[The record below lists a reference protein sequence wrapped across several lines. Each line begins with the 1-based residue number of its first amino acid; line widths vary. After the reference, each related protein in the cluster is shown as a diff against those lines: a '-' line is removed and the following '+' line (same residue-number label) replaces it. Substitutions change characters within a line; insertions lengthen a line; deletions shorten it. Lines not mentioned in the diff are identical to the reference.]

1 MLDREYRRPVVT
13 EGSREAGG
21 LYGLRMAR
29 DLHRTVAV
37 VSHRDDAG
45 ASAGRQQRELNGRA
59 AVKADARAR
68 NLLSDGP
75 LSPHIP
81 P

>member
-1 MLDREYRRPVVT
+1 MLDCGYSRSVVT

-29 DLHRTVAV
+29 DFHRTVAV

-45 ASAGRQQRELNGRA
+45 ASAGRQQRELNRRT
-59 AVKADARAR
+59 AVKTDARAR

-75 LSPHIP
+75 LSSHIP